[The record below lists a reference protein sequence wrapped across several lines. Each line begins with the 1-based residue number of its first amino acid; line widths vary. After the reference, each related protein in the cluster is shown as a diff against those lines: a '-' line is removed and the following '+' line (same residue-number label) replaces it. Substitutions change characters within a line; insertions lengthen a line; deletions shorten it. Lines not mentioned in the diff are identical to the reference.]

1 MSSHE
6 LVAHSDV
13 CGMASAIGAFSA
25 SASAVAA
32 EKESAL
38 WTTGGI
44 AAEAAEVDGVGPARA
59 LTVVA
64 QQTVSAVMVSAYL
77 IRVRRGAAEMTLLS
91 RC

>member
-13 CGMASAIGAFSA
+13 CGIASAIGAFSA

-44 AAEAAEVDGVGPARA
+44 AAEAAEVDRVGPARA
-59 LTVVA
+59 
-64 QQTVSAVMVSAYL
+64 
-77 IRVRRGAAEMTLLS
+77 
-91 RC
+91 